1 MAADKFAMSRDGEDI
16 LVEKNFAQLVCLA
29 GKFAGLSTTLLDT
42 QAILADLSGTQAK
55 PSEIR
60 TILNL
65 RDAYHYAMSL
75 QYISEVSFAALLK
88 INLLVI
94 GAGASGAGQI
104 RVQPVVVPLTDMMYQ
119 PAIPDETQVKRE
131 FSDLV
136 QSEATTTDKAITLLL
151 WLSRAQLFLDGNK
164 RTAMIAANALMFAD
178 QRGLLVVPE
187 KELAE
192 YMQRLQ
198 QYDKNGDATNLKRWL
213 YDNAVFGF

>member
-16 LVEKNFAQLVCLA
+16 LVEKNFAQLVYLA

-88 INLLVI
+88 INLFVI

-131 FSDLV
+131 FADLV

-151 WLSRAQLFLDGNK
+151 WLSRTQLFLDGNK
-164 RTAMIAANALMFAD
+164 RTAIIAANALMFAGR
-178 QRGLLVVPE
+178 RGLLAVPE
-187 KELAE
+187 NKLAE
-192 YMQRLQ
+192 YLHRLQ
-198 QYDKNGDATNLKRWL
+198 QYYKNGDTANLKHWL
-213 YDNAVFGF
+213 YDTAIFGF

>member
-1 MAADKFAMSRDGEDI
+1 MAAAKFAMSRDGEDI
-16 LVEKNFAQLVCLA
+16 LVEKNFAQLVYLA

-88 INLLVI
+88 INLFVI

-131 FSDLV
+131 FADLV
-136 QSEATTTDKAITLLL
+136 KSEATTTDKAITLLL

-164 RTAMIAANALMFAD
+164 RTAIIAANALMFAD
-178 QRGLLVVPE
+178 RRGLLAVPE
-187 KELAE
+187 NKLAE
-192 YMQRLQ
+192 YLQRLQ
-198 QYDKNGDATNLKRWL
+198 QYYKNGDTANLKHWL
-213 YDNAVFGF
+213 YDTAIFGF

>member
-164 RTAMIAANALMFAD
+164 RTAMIAVNALMFAD

-198 QYDKNGDATNLKRWL
+198 QYNKNGDATNLKRWL

>member
-16 LVEKNFAQLVCLA
+16 LVEKNFAQLVYLA

-88 INLLVI
+88 IDLFVI

-131 FSDLV
+131 FADLV
-136 QSEATTTDKAITLLL
+136 KSEATTTDKAITLLL

-164 RTAMIAANALMFAD
+164 RTGMIAANALMFAD

>member
-16 LVEKNFAQLVCLA
+16 LVEKNFAQLVYLA
-29 GKFAGLSTTLLDT
+29 GKFAGLSTTLLD
-42 QAILADLSGTQAK
+42 TQAK

-88 INLLVI
+88 INLFVI
-94 GAGASGAGQI
+94 GAGTSGAGQI
-104 RVQPVVVPLTDMMYQ
+104 RVQPVVVPLTDMIYQ
-119 PAIPDETQVKRE
+119 PTIPDETQVKRE

-136 QSEATTTDKAITLLL
+136 QSKATTTDKAITLLL
-151 WLSRAQLFLDGNK
+151 WLSRVQLFLDGNK
-164 RTAMIAANALMFAD
+164 RTAIIAANALMFAGR
-178 QRGLLVVPE
+178 RGLLAVPE
-187 KELAE
+187 NKLAE

-198 QYDKNGDATNLKRWL
+198 QYDKNGDATNLRRWL

>member
-16 LVEKNFAQLVCLA
+16 LVEKNFAQLVYLA
-29 GKFAGLSTTLLDT
+29 GKFAGLSTTLLD
-42 QAILADLSGTQAK
+42 TQAK

-88 INLLVI
+88 INLFVI

-104 RVQPVVVPLTDMMYQ
+104 RVQPVVVPLTDMIYQ
-119 PAIPDETQVKRE
+119 PTILDETQVKRE

-164 RTAMIAANALMFAD
+164 RTAIIAANALMFAD
-178 QRGLLVVPE
+178 RRGLLAVPE
-187 KELAE
+187 NKLAE
-192 YMQRLQ
+192 YLQRLQ
-198 QYDKNGDATNLKRWL
+198 QYYKNDDIAI
-213 YDNAVFGF
+213 FGF

>member
-1 MAADKFAMSRDGEDI
+1 MAADKFVMSRDGEDI

-198 QYDKNGDATNLKRWL
+198 QYNKNGDATNLKRWL

>member
-16 LVEKNFAQLVCLA
+16 LVEKNFAQLVYLA
-29 GKFAGLSTTLLDT
+29 GKFAGLSTTLLD
-42 QAILADLSGTQAK
+42 TQAK

-75 QYISEVSFAALLK
+75 QYISEVSFAALLR
-88 INLLVI
+88 INLFVI

-104 RVQPVVVPLTDMMYQ
+104 RVQPVVVPLTDMIYQ
-119 PAIPDETQVKRE
+119 PTIPDETQVKRE

-151 WLSRAQLFLDGNK
+151 WLSRVQLFLDGNK
-164 RTAMIAANALMFAD
+164 RTAIIAANALMFAGR
-178 QRGLLVVPE
+178 RGLLAVPE
-187 KELAE
+187 NKLAE
-192 YMQRLQ
+192 YLQRLQ
-198 QYDKNGDATNLKRWL
+198 QYYKNGDTAI
-213 YDNAVFGF
+213 FGF

>member
-16 LVEKNFAQLVCLA
+16 LVEKNFAQLVYLA

-88 INLLVI
+88 INLFVI

-131 FSDLV
+131 FADLV

-164 RTAMIAANALMFAD
+164 RTAIIAANALMFAD
-178 QRGLLVVPE
+178 RRGLLAVPE
-187 KELAE
+187 NKLAE
-192 YMQRLQ
+192 YLQRLQ
-198 QYDKNGDATNLKRWL
+198 QYYKNGDTANLKHWL
-213 YDNAVFGF
+213 YDTAIFGF

>member
-16 LVEKNFAQLVCLA
+16 LVEKNFAQLVYLS
-29 GKFAGLSTTLLDT
+29 GKFAGLSTTLLD
-42 QAILADLSGTQAK
+42 TQAK

-75 QYISEVSFAALLK
+75 QYISEVSFAELLK
-88 INLLVI
+88 INLFVI

-104 RVQPVVVPLTDMMYQ
+104 RVQPIVVPLTDMIYQ
-119 PAIPDETQVKRE
+119 PTIPDETQVKRE

-151 WLSRAQLFLDGNK
+151 WLSRVQLFLDGNK
-164 RTAMIAANALMFAD
+164 RTAIIAANALMFAGR
-178 QRGLLVVPE
+178 RGLLAVPE
-187 KELAE
+187 NKLAE
-192 YMQRLQ
+192 YLQRLQ
-198 QYDKNGDATNLKRWL
+198 Q
-213 YDNAVFGF
+213 

>member
-16 LVEKNFAQLVCLA
+16 LVEKNFAQLVYLA
-29 GKFAGLSTTLLDT
+29 GKFAGLSTTLLD
-42 QAILADLSGTQAK
+42 TQAK

-75 QYISEVSFAALLK
+75 QYISEVSFAALLR
-88 INLLVI
+88 INLFVI

-104 RVQPVVVPLTDMMYQ
+104 RVQPVVVPLTDMIYQ
-119 PAIPDETQVKRE
+119 PTIPDETQVKRE

-151 WLSRAQLFLDGNK
+151 WLSRVQLFLDGNK
-164 RTAMIAANALMFAD
+164 RTAIIAANALMFAGR
-178 QRGLLVVPE
+178 RGLLAVPE
-187 KELAE
+187 NKLAE
-192 YMQRLQ
+192 YLQRLQ
-198 QYDKNGDATNLKRWL
+198 QYYKNGDTANLKHWL
-213 YDNAVFGF
+213 YDTAIFGF

>member
-16 LVEKNFAQLVCLA
+16 LVEKNFAQLVYLA

-88 INLLVI
+88 INLFVI

-131 FSDLV
+131 FADLV

-164 RTAMIAANALMFAD
+164 RTAIIAANALMFAD
-178 QRGLLVVPE
+178 RRGLLAVLE
-187 KELAE
+187 NKLAE
-192 YMQRLQ
+192 YLQRLQ
-198 QYDKNGDATNLKRWL
+198 QYYKNGDTANLKHWL
-213 YDNAVFGF
+213 YDTAIFGF

>member
-16 LVEKNFAQLVCLA
+16 LVEKNFAQLVYLA

-88 INLLVI
+88 IDLFVI

-131 FSDLV
+131 FADLV

-164 RTAMIAANALMFAD
+164 RTGMIAANALMFAD

>member
-94 GAGASGAGQI
+94 GAGASGAGPI

>member
-29 GKFAGLSTTLLDT
+29 GKVAGLSTTLLDT

>member
-16 LVEKNFAQLVCLA
+16 LVEKNFAQLVYLA
-29 GKFAGLSTTLLDT
+29 GKFAGLSTTLLD
-42 QAILADLSGTQAK
+42 TQAK

-88 INLLVI
+88 INLFVI

-104 RVQPVVVPLTDMMYQ
+104 RVQPVVVPLTDMIYQ
-119 PAIPDETQVKRE
+119 PTIPDETQVKRE

-151 WLSRAQLFLDGNK
+151 WLSRVQLFLDGNK
-164 RTAMIAANALMFAD
+164 RTAIIAANALMFAGR
-178 QRGLLVVPE
+178 RGLLAVPE
-187 KELAE
+187 NKLAE
-192 YMQRLQ
+192 YLQRLQ
-198 QYDKNGDATNLKRWL
+198 QYYKNGDTAI
-213 YDNAVFGF
+213 FGF

>member
-16 LVEKNFAQLVCLA
+16 LVEKNFAQLVYLA

-88 INLLVI
+88 INLFVI

-131 FSDLV
+131 FADLV
-136 QSEATTTDKAITLLL
+136 QSEATITDKAITLLL

-164 RTAMIAANALMFAD
+164 RTAIIAANALMFAD
-178 QRGLLVVPE
+178 RRGLLAVPE
-187 KELAE
+187 NKLAE
-192 YMQRLQ
+192 YLQRLQ
-198 QYDKNGDATNLKRWL
+198 QYYKNGDTANLKHWL
-213 YDNAVFGF
+213 YDTAIFGF

>member
-16 LVEKNFAQLVCLA
+16 LVEKNFVQLVYLA

-65 RDAYHYAMSL
+65 RDA
-75 QYISEVSFAALLK
+75 
-88 INLLVI
+88 
-94 GAGASGAGQI
+94 SGAGQI
-104 RVQPVVVPLTDMMYQ
+104 RVQPVVVPLTDMIYQ
-119 PAIPDETQVKRE
+119 PTIPDETQVKRE

-151 WLSRAQLFLDGNK
+151 WLSRVQLFLDGNK
-164 RTAMIAANALMFAD
+164 RTAIIAANALMFTGR
-178 QRGLLVVPE
+178 RGLLAVPE
-187 KELAE
+187 NKLAE
-192 YMQRLQ
+192 YLQRLQ
-198 QYDKNGDATNLKRWL
+198 QYYKNGNTANLKHWL
-213 YDNAVFGF
+213 YNTAIFGF